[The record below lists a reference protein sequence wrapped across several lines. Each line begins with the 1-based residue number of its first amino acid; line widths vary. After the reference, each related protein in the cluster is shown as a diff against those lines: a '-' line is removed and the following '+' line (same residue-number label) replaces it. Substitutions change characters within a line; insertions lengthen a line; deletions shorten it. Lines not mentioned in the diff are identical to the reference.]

1 MNTISFKN
9 LNLSSEL
16 LSNLDT
22 LNYLSMTPI
31 QEKSLPLIID
41 GHDLIAKAKTGSGKT
56 AAFGLGVLNK
66 INVESFKL
74 QALILCPTRELSE
87 QVADELRRLG
97 RMIKNLK
104 VLVVCGGVA
113 EYQQLNSLEHGV
125 HIVVGTPG
133 RVLKFLQRGDLN
145 LKNIE
150 TFVLDEADRMLDM
163 GFKDDMDEICGFTP
177 IKKQSLLFSATFP
190 DEIES
195 LSQSFQ
201 KNPKRVEI
209 DAFHEKEIIEQTFI
223 EVETHP
229 KKFEVLLK
237 VLNQYNPET
246 VVIFCKTKQTCND
259 VSDYLWSEK
268 IEALPFHGDLEQKE
282 RTVVLSKFSN
292 GSGLILVATDVAAR
306 GLDIKD
312 LKAVINFDLA
322 YDPEVHTHRIG
333 RTARAGNNGVAIS
346 FFVPYEK
353 EKIDGIND
361 YLGYKSTEIK
371 SSELKTTSLYDQ
383 RSKMKT
389 IYINGGKKDKIRPG
403 DILGAIINEAK
414 LEASSIGN
422 IDILITQT
430 YVAIE
435 ASKVHDV
442 ISKLNAGKIKGRKF
456 KVGLA

>member
-1 MNTISFKN
+1 
-9 LNLSSEL
+9 
-16 LSNLDT
+16 
-22 LNYLSMTPI
+22 
-31 QEKSLPLIID
+31 
-41 GHDLIAKAKTGSGKT
+41 
-56 AAFGLGVLNK
+56 
-66 INVESFKL
+66 
-74 QALILCPTRELSE
+74 
-87 QVADELRRLG
+87 
-97 RMIKNLK
+97 
-104 VLVVCGGVA
+104 
-113 EYQQLNSLEHGV
+113 
-125 HIVVGTPG
+125 
-133 RVLKFLQRGDLN
+133 
-145 LKNIE
+145 
-150 TFVLDEADRMLDM
+150 
-163 GFKDDMDEICGFTP
+163 
-177 IKKQSLLFSATFP
+177 
-190 DEIES
+190 
-195 LSQSFQ
+195 
-201 KNPKRVEI
+201 
-209 DAFHEKEIIEQTFI
+209 
-223 EVETHP
+223 
-229 KKFEVLLK
+229 
-237 VLNQYNPET
+237 
-246 VVIFCKTKQTCND
+246 
-259 VSDYLWSEK
+259 
-268 IEALPFHGDLEQKE
+268 
-282 RTVVLSKFSN
+282 
-292 GSGLILVATDVAAR
+292 
-306 GLDIKD
+306 
-312 LKAVINFDLA
+312 VINFDLA